1 MPVARGDRAPPAQ
14 DLTASM
20 RPVAP
25 AHIHR
30 LRHWLATAALL
41 LLCSCLATTTAVSAP
56 SQPSAVSITVHAPA
70 ELATI
75 VGQRLDARLYRFDPR
90 LADAPATLVDSITVP
105 FTHRTGAATN
115 AELTLGSDSEPAP
128 RMGYYVTV
136 FVLADGK
143 RTHIGERNG
152 EPGLMR
158 VLDDGHPS
166 DIHVVLR
173 PVH

>member
-1 MPVARGDRAPPAQ
+1 MH
-14 DLTASM
+14 
-20 RPVAP
+20 PVAP

-41 LLCSCLATTTAVSAP
+41 LVCGCLAASAAVSAP
-56 SQPSAVSITVHAPA
+56 PRPSAVSIIVQAPA
-70 ELATI
+70 GLASI

-105 FTHRTGAATN
+105 FAHRTGAATN
-115 AELTLGSDSEPAP
+115 TELTLSSHNGTAP
-128 RMGYYVTV
+128 GMGYYVTV

-158 VLDDGHPS
+158 VLDDGHPN
-166 DIHVVLR
+166 DLHVILR
-173 PVH
+173 PVR